1 MGLTTTIAITTTT
14 TVRSRRCS
22 IMIMIVVVILFFFLL
37 LLLHFIFQSIRFFN
51 FYSYSLHCCD
61 DVFIYISLSF
71 VERKYRSRLPVLSSS
86 TIYFCVVVF
95 GSREFFGLS
104 VSQKALTVL
113 HFIGRE
119 RIFHSR
125 IMRYSLPV
133 LPTGTPLHFHQS
145 NTHGKPYHGII
156 TYSEYHG
163 IGIGYKV

>member
-125 IMRYSLPV
+125 IIAVP
-133 LPTGTPLHFHQS
+133 PT
-145 NTHGKPYHGII
+145 PYIFIKATRTESHV
-156 TYSEYHG
+156 TYSEYG
-163 IGIGYKV
+163 ITYSDIAYKV